1 MSLFTIIEDG
11 YLVLRK
17 EGVFRPAKVY
27 VRNQYLYAGYG
38 GGFVKLC
45 KHDGGT
51 SVPKLAYEDL
61 TLPFTPVS
69 DGIGRLMKPAN

>member
-1 MSLFTIIEDG
+1 MFALIEDG

-17 EGVFRPAKVY
+17 DGVFRPAKIY

-38 GGFVKLC
+38 GGFVKLS

-51 SVPKLAYEDL
+51 SVPKLTYEDL
-61 TLPFTPVS
+61 TIPSFKPVADS
-69 DGIGRLMKPAN
+69 IGRLMKPGT

>member
-1 MSLFTIIEDG
+1 MFALVEDG

-17 EGVFRPAKVY
+17 DGVFRPAKVY

-38 GGFVKLC
+38 GGFVKLS

-51 SVPKLAYEDL
+51 SVPKLTYEDL
-61 TLPFTPVS
+61 SLPFPITA
-69 DGIGRLMKPAN
+69 DAIGRLMKPAN